1 MNNINHPPHYGGDS
15 PYETIKV
22 LGAWLSIEEFKGF
35 CKGNAIKYLSRA
47 GKKGDELEDLQKARW
62 YCDKL
67 IELHKFRSLKGVK

>member
-1 MNNINHPPHYGGDS
+1 M
-15 PYETIKV
+15 
-22 LGAWLSIEEFKGF
+22 AEFKGF

>member
-1 MNNINHPPHYGGDS
+1 MNKINHPPHYGGDT

-47 GKKGDELEDLQKARW
+47 GKKGDELEDLQKGRW